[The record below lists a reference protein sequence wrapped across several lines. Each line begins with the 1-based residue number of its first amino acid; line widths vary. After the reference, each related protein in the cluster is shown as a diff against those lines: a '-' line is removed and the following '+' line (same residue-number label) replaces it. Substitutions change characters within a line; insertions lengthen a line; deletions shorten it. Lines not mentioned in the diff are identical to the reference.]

1 MERDG
6 GRLSRVLRFYT
17 LVEEG
22 EKSRLAVT
30 QRASAADK
38 LGARGW
44 FQPTFLQLALTYVE
58 RRVSCFLY
66 VNTI

>member
-17 LVEEG
+17 LVEE

-38 LGARGW
+38 LRARGW

-58 RRVSCFLY
+58 KRASCFLY